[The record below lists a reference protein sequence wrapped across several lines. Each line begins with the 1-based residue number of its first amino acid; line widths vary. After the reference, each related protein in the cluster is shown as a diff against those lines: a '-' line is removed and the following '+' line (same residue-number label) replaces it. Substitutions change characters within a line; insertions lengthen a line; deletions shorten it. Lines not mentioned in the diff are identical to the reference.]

1 MNFDLN
7 INNYNKKELEDIFE
21 LPPVYNKDLLDEKEF
36 IMKKNIMM
44 NISIPDEKKAL
55 IFSFIEYAKNTILST
70 LHDTFKHDIEV
81 LEDVYNAEFKLKP
94 VNVIETGGY
103 HVVQEQNPHHYAN
116 AYINNFVKGTINPIK
131 QTTIR
136 NTLNIDTRF
145 RDNYYGSSST
155 NFQLDLPIKLSSI
168 LTMEM
173 TAFEIPNSFMNI
185 SKQMGNNFFTIIVN
199 VGEILEVGTVIIP
212 TGNYVFADLIQYI
225 NNYIS
230 VVFKDKKY
238 LKYIYFTNNITSI
251 STSESLVLG
260 FSGSG
265 QTIVGI
271 NSSYLT
277 DNKGAN
283 KGAIEDENLFNFSLR
298 FDLNVD
304 ENPDDTPLPLKL
316 GWMLGFRNGAY
327 ENNSTYVSEGLIN
340 LDGPKYV
347 FLVVDD
353 YNNNVN
359 NGFYSAFTNS
369 MLNKNI
375 LARISLQPGSIQT
388 ASTSQNNLSI
398 ISYPRQYFGPV
409 DIQKI
414 NVQLLDEY
422 GRVLNLNNMDFSF
435 CLSFQTVYDI

>member
-36 IMKKNIMM
+36 TMKKNMIM
-44 NISIPDEKKAL
+44 NISIPEERKSQ
-55 IFSFIEYAKNTILST
+55 IFSFIENAKNVILSS

-94 VNVIETGGY
+94 VKVFESGGY

-116 AYINNFVKGTINPIK
+116 AYVNNFVKGTINPIK

-199 VGEILEVGTVIIP
+199 AGEIMEVGTVTIP

-230 VVFKDKKY
+230 IVFKDKKY
-238 LKYIYFTNNITSI
+238 LKYIYFTNNITNI
-251 STSESLVLG
+251 STSESLLLG

-271 NSSYLT
+271 NSSYLS
-277 DNKGAN
+277 DNKHA
-283 KGAIEDENLFNFSLR
+283 KLFDFSLR
-298 FDLNVD
+298 FDLSVD
-304 ENPDDTPLPLKL
+304 ENNDDTPLPLKF
-316 GWMLGFRNGAY
+316 GWMLGFRNGVY
-327 ENNSTYVSEGLIN
+327 ENNVAYVSEGLIN
-340 LDGPKYV
+340 LDGPRYV

-359 NGFYSAFTNS
+359 NGFYSAFTDS

-375 LARISLQPGSIQT
+375 LSRISLQSGSFQT
-388 ASTSQNNLSI
+388 TSSQNNLSI

>member
-55 IFSFIEYAKNTILST
+55 IFSFIEYAKNNILST
-70 LHDTFKHDIEV
+70 IHDSFKHNIEV

-94 VNVIETGGY
+94 VNVVESGGY

-116 AYINNFVKGTINPIK
+116 AYVNNFVKGTINPIK

-145 RDNYYGSSST
+145 RENYYGSSST
-155 NFQLDLPIKLSSI
+155 NFQVDLPLKLSSV
-168 LTMEM
+168 LTMEL
-173 TAFEIPNSFMNI
+173 TAIEIPQTFMNI

-199 VGEILEVGTVIIP
+199 AGETIEGGTIVLP
-212 TGNYVFADLIQYI
+212 TGSYLYSDLISFI

-230 VVFKDKKY
+230 NVFKDTVY
-238 LKYIYFTNNITSI
+238 LKYVFFTSNITNVI
-251 STSESLVLG
+251 TSGSFLLG
-260 FSGSG
+260 ISGSG

-271 NSSYLT
+271 NSSYL
-277 DNKGAN
+277 DVDKD
-283 KGAIEDENLFNFSLR
+283 KELFNFSLR
-298 FDLNVD
+298 FDLSLD
-304 ENPDDTPLPLKL
+304 ENNDDTPLPLKL

-327 ENNSTYVSEGLIN
+327 ENNCVFVSEGLSNIS
-340 LDGPKYV
+340 GPQYV

-369 MLNKNI
+369 LLNKNI
-375 LARISLQPGSIQT
+375 LARISLQQSNIYNT
-388 ASTSQNNLSI
+388 TSQNNLSV

-409 DIQKI
+409 DVQKI

-422 GRVLNLNNMDFSF
+422 GRVVNLNNMDFSF

>member
-1 MNFDLN
+1 
-7 INNYNKKELEDIFE
+7 
-21 LPPVYNKDLLDEKEF
+21 
-36 IMKKNIMM
+36 
-44 NISIPDEKKAL
+44 
-55 IFSFIEYAKNTILST
+55 
-70 LHDTFKHDIEV
+70 
-81 LEDVYNAEFKLKP
+81 
-94 VNVIETGGY
+94 
-103 HVVQEQNPHHYAN
+103 
-116 AYINNFVKGTINPIK
+116 
-131 QTTIR
+131 
-136 NTLNIDTRF
+136 
-145 RDNYYGSSST
+145 
-155 NFQLDLPIKLSSI
+155 
-168 LTMEM
+168 MEM

-185 SKQMGNNFFTIIVN
+185 SKQMGNNFFTIIVH
-199 VGEILEVGTVIIP
+199 VGEILEVGTVVIP

-230 VVFKDKKY
+230 IVFKDKKY
-238 LKYIYFTNNITSI
+238 LRYIYFTNNLTTI

-271 NSSYLT
+271 NSSYLN
-277 DNKGAN
+277 DNKGLN
-283 KGAIEDENLFNFSLR
+283 KDDELFNFSLR
-298 FDLNVD
+298 FDFDVD

-327 ENNSTYVSEGLIN
+327 ENNYAYVSEGLIN
-340 LDGPKYV
+340 LAGPKYV

-375 LARISLQPGSIQT
+375 LARISLQPGSFNT
-388 ASTSQNNLSI
+388 TSSQNNLSV

-422 GRVLNLNNMDFSF
+422 GRILNLNNMDFSF

>member
-55 IFSFIEYAKNTILST
+55 IFSFIEYAKNNILST
-70 LHDTFKHDIEV
+70 IHDSFKHNIEV

-94 VNVIETGGY
+94 VNVVESGGY

-116 AYINNFVKGTINPIK
+116 AYVNNFVKGTINPIK

-145 RDNYYGSSST
+145 RENYYGSSST
-155 NFQLDLPIKLSSI
+155 NFQVDLPLKLSSV
-168 LTMEM
+168 LTMEL
-173 TAFEIPNSFMNI
+173 TAIEIPQTFMNI

-199 VGEILEVGTVIIP
+199 AGETIEGGTIVLP
-212 TGNYVFADLIQYI
+212 TGSYLYSDLISFI

-230 VVFKDKKY
+230 NVFKDTVY
-238 LKYIYFTNNITSI
+238 LKYVFFTSNITNVL
-251 STSESLVLG
+251 TSGSFLLG
-260 FSGSG
+260 ISGSG

-271 NSSYLT
+271 NSSYL
-277 DNKGAN
+277 DVNKD
-283 KGAIEDENLFNFSLR
+283 KELFNFSLR
-298 FDLNVD
+298 FDLSLD
-304 ENPDDTPLPLKL
+304 ENQDDTPLPLKL

-327 ENNSTYVSEGLIN
+327 ENNSVFVSEGLSNIS
-340 LDGPKYV
+340 GPQYV

-369 MLNKNI
+369 LLNKNI
-375 LARISLQPGSIQT
+375 LARISLQQSNIYNT
-388 ASTSQNNLSI
+388 TSETNLSI
-398 ISYPRQYFGPV
+398 ICYPRQYFGPV

-422 GRVLNLNNMDFSF
+422 GRVVNLNNMDFSF

>member
-7 INNYNKKELEDIFE
+7 INNYNKKELEDLFE

-36 IMKKNIMM
+36 TMKKNMIM
-44 NISIPDEKKAL
+44 NISIPEDKKAQ
-55 IFSFIEYAKNTILST
+55 IFSFIENAKNVILSSI
-70 LHDTFKHDIEV
+70 HNTFKHDIEV

-94 VNVIETGGY
+94 VNVFESGGY
-103 HVVQEQNPHHYAN
+103 HVVQEQNTHHYAN
-116 AYINNFVKGTINPIK
+116 AYVNNFVKGTINPIK

-185 SKQMGNNFFTIIVN
+185 SKQMGNNFFTIIVH
-199 VGEILEVGTVIIP
+199 VGEILEVGTVVIP

-238 LKYIYFTNNITSI
+238 LKYIYFTNNISTI

-271 NSSYLT
+271 NSSYLN
-277 DNKGAN
+277 DNKGLN
-283 KGAIEDENLFNFSLR
+283 KDDELFNFSLR
-298 FDLNVD
+298 FDFDVD

-327 ENNSTYVSEGLIN
+327 ENNSAYVSEGLIN
-340 LDGPKYV
+340 LAGPKYV

-375 LARISLQPGSIQT
+375 LARISLQPGSFNT
-388 ASTSQNNLSI
+388 TSSQNNLSV

>member
-44 NISIPDEKKAL
+44 NLSIPDEKKTL
-55 IFSFIEYAKNTILST
+55 IFSFIEYAKNNILST
-70 LHDTFKHDIEV
+70 IHDSFKNNIEV

-94 VNVIETGGY
+94 VSVVESGGY
-103 HVVQEQNPHHYAN
+103 HVVQQQNPHHYAN
-116 AYINNFVKGTINPIK
+116 AYVNNFVKGTINPIK

-145 RDNYYGSSST
+145 RDNYYGSPST
-155 NFQLDLPIKLSSI
+155 NFQVDLPIKLSSV
-168 LTMEM
+168 LTMEL
-173 TAFEIPNSFMNI
+173 TAIEIPQTFMNI
-185 SKQMGNNFFTIIVN
+185 SKQMGNNFFTIIIH
-199 VGEILEVGTVIIP
+199 VGETIEGGTIVIP
-212 TGNYVFADLIQYI
+212 TGSYLYSDLISFI

-230 VVFKDKKY
+230 NVFEDTVY
-238 LKYIYFTNNITSI
+238 LKYVFFTSNITNVV
-251 STSESLVLG
+251 TSGSFLLG
-260 FSGSG
+260 ISGSG

-271 NSSYLT
+271 NSSYLSV
-277 DNKGAN
+277 NKD
-283 KGAIEDENLFNFSLR
+283 KELFNFSLR
-298 FDLNVD
+298 FDLTLD

-327 ENNSTYVSEGLIN
+327 ENNTVYVSEGLSNIS
-340 LDGPKYV
+340 GPQYV

-369 MLNKNI
+369 LLNKNI
-375 LARISLQPGSIQT
+375 LARISLQQSNIYNTINQ
-388 ASTSQNNLSI
+388 SNLSI
-398 ISYPRQYFGPV
+398 ICYPRQYFGPV

-414 NVQLLDEY
+414 QVQLLDEY
-422 GRVLNLNNMDFSF
+422 GRVINLNNMDFSF

>member
-44 NISIPDEKKAL
+44 NLSIPDEKKAL
-55 IFSFIEYAKNTILST
+55 VFSFIEYAKNNILST
-70 LHDTFKHDIEV
+70 IHDSFKHNIEV

-94 VNVIETGGY
+94 VSVVETGGY

-116 AYINNFVKGTINPIK
+116 AYVNNFVKGVINPIK

-145 RDNYYGSSST
+145 RDNYYGSLST

-185 SKQMGNNFFTIIVN
+185 SKQMGNNFFTIIVH
-199 VGEILEVGTVIIP
+199 VGEIIEGGVVVIP
-212 TGNYVFADLIQYI
+212 TGNYVYADLIQYI

-230 VVFKDKKY
+230 TVFKDKKY
-238 LKYIYFTNNITSI
+238 LKYIYFANNISNIT
-251 STSESLVLG
+251 TSESLVLG
-260 FSGSG
+260 VSGSG

-271 NSSYLT
+271 NSSYLN
-277 DNKGAN
+277 DNKA
-283 KGAIEDENLFNFSLR
+283 EELFDFSLR
-298 FDLNVD
+298 FDLNID
-304 ENPDDTPLPLKL
+304 DNQDDTPLPLKL
-316 GWMLGFRNGAY
+316 GWMLGFRNGVY

-375 LARISLQPGSIQT
+375 LARISLQPGSFQT
-388 ASTSQNNLSI
+388 TSSQNNLSI

-435 CLSFQTVYDI
+435 CLSFQAVYDI